1 MYIWIII
8 IIVTAL
14 FSIFEPRIKGYIGE
28 KNVSLHLSGLPSD
41 KYILLNNIM
50 LDTDHGLTQID
61 HIVLSVYGIFVIE
74 TKNYSGWITGS
85 ENSDKW
91 TKNMY
96 GTKYSFRN
104 PIKQNYGHIMGLM
117 QTLNIGDKNCFIP
130 VVVFSNSAE
139 LKTNTS
145 SLVINVC
152 DLKNCILSFQ
162 NNIFALQQITS
173 YAQIL
178 TASNADSHKNRKSHV
193 ITLKNNVKQRQR
205 HIDSGICPKCGGN
218 LVLRKG
224 RYGNFYGCSN
234 YPKCRFTADS

>member
-8 IIVTAL
+8 IILTAL

-145 SLVINVC
+145 SLVMS
-152 DLKNCILSFQ
+152 L
-162 NNIFALQQITS
+162 NIQP
-173 YAQIL
+173 
-178 TASNADSHKNRKSHV
+178 
-193 ITLKNNVKQRQR
+193 
-205 HIDSGICPKCGGN
+205 CKCQ
-218 LVLRKG
+218 
-224 RYGNFYGCSN
+224 
-234 YPKCRFTADS
+234 